1 MSSLSQ
7 HRRVLCS
14 GQLHSATSVAIAD
27 LARVASSD
35 IGELELYLLRQ
46 HAQMG
51 QLSEIEDWIDRQR
64 MRRVLCV
71 WSQVLLDEVESASV
85 EFDFQAVV
93 EATDRFLMHSW
104 PPTAQHP

>member
-1 MSSLSQ
+1 MNPLIQ
-7 HRRVLCS
+7 HRQVLCS
-14 GQLHSATSVAIAD
+14 GQLLSITAAPMAD

-35 IGELELYLLRQ
+35 ISMLDLYLLRQ

-51 QLSEIEDWIDRQR
+51 QLSEMEDWIDRQR
-64 MRRVLCV
+64 MRRGLCE

-93 EATDRFLMHSW
+93 EATDRVLMLSWHS
-104 PPTAQHP
+104 TVQHP

>member
-1 MSSLSQ
+1 MNPLIQ
-7 HRRVLCS
+7 HRQVLCS
-14 GQLHSATSVAIAD
+14 GQLFSTTSVPIAD

-35 IGELELYLLRQ
+35 ISMPDLYLLRQ

-51 QLSEIEDWIDRQR
+51 QLSEMEDWIDRQR
-64 MRRVLCV
+64 MRRGLCD

-93 EATDRFLMHSW
+93 EATDRVLMLSW
-104 PPTAQHP
+104 HPTAQHP